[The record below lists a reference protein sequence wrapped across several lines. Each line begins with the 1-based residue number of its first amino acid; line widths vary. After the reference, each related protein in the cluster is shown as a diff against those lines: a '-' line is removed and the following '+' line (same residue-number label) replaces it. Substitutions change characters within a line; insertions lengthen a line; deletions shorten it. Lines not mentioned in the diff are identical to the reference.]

1 MFLFGLCHSQCLSFC
16 AQAKETGE
24 FKYNFWYVYLLILIT
39 CKASSTSDTERS
51 TTETSDSSSDEA
63 EFINEVDRYLSTRRI
78 KDVSDPLRWWVEN
91 RGAYPCL
98 SRMAKDYL
106 TIPGTSHSFG
116 SVSLLKGLDS
126 FFSCC
131 GTCFQQ
137 GTLADISYS

>member
-1 MFLFGLCHSQCLSFC
+1 M
-16 AQAKETGE
+16 
-24 FKYNFWYVYLLILIT
+24 
-39 CKASSTSDTERS
+39 SDTEHS
-51 TTETSDSSSDEA
+51 MTETSDSSSGGA
-63 EFINEVDRYLSTRRI
+63 EFINEVDRYLSSRRV

-91 RGAYPCL
+91 QGAYPRL

-106 TIPGTSHSFG
+106 TIPGMSNSFG
-116 SVSLLKGLDS
+116 SVLLLKGLHR